1 MENKTLVIYYSFT
14 GNSKRVAEYV
24 KNKLNADILELEP
37 AEPFSSD
44 YDEVVEEWQNNDIK
58 RDVEI
63 IENNLNNNI
72 NSEINN
78 NQKGLY
84 FQGVGA
90 NMNEPYPYEVQ
101 KYNSDMIIISPQ
113 LDDWG
118 EESADDTIALVEYFS
133 SQGVSDEHAGLGLF
147 AYDENVMT
155 WIFNRVK

>member
-44 YDEVVEEWQNNDIK
+44 YDEVV
-58 RDVEI
+58 
-63 IENNLNNNI
+63 
-72 NSEINN
+72 
-78 NQKGLY
+78 
-84 FQGVGA
+84 
-90 NMNEPYPYEVQ
+90 Q

-118 EESADDTIALVEYFS
+118 EESANDTIALVEYFS

-155 WIFNRVK
+155 WIFNKVK